1 MVLADLFLIRK
12 DCLQGRLDKMNKNKS
27 MTLFFQKI
35 SKVFS
40 VLGIVENKEEV
51 IKNLVA
57 SFLLNFT
64 RLLAS
69 DEKIAPL
76 LNDYFQAT
84 DSDPTKLFE
93 FLDSKNVEYQALFNS
108 AQKETLQSFVFEL
121 KPSLTPEKTEALN
134 KVISV

>member
-1 MVLADLFLIRK
+1 M
-12 DCLQGRLDKMNKNKS
+12 DKKES
-27 MTLFFQKI
+27 LTLFFQKI

-40 VLGIVENKEEV
+40 ILGIEENKEGV

-64 RLLAS
+64 RLLTS

-76 LNDYFQAT
+76 LNDYFQT
-84 DSDPTKLFE
+84 TNSDPTKLFD

-108 AQKETLQSFVFEL
+108 AQKETLQNFVSEL
-121 KPSLTPEKTEALN
+121 EPSLTSEKTEALT
-134 KVISV
+134 KIISE

>member
-1 MVLADLFLIRK
+1 
-12 DCLQGRLDKMNKNKS
+12 MNKNES

-40 VLGIVENKEEV
+40 ILGIVENKEEV

-57 SFLLNFT
+57 SFLLNFS

-76 LNDYFQAT
+76 LNDYSRAT

-93 FLDSKNVEYQALFNS
+93 FLDSKNVEYQDLFNS
-108 AQKETLQSFVFEL
+108 AQNETLQSFVSEL
-121 KPSLTPEKTEALN
+121 RPSLTSEKTEALT
-134 KVISV
+134 KIISE